1 VRIVLAVIHLL
12 ALGIG
17 LGAIYARARALNRV
31 GESSDILRTAFQA
44 DTWWGIAAML
54 WISTGL
60 WRWFGSME
68 KSASYYMTNHI
79 FYAKMGF
86 LVMILLLELLPMMT
100 LIRWRGAKQKGALP
114 APQELGRLGKRLARI
129 SDVQTLLV
137 ICMVVAAVMMARGYG
152 AR

>member
-1 VRIVLAVIHLL
+1 MRLTLAILHLL

-17 LGAIYARARALNRV
+17 LGAIYGRARALNKV
-31 GESSDILRTAFQA
+31 GEDPTALHRAFAA
-44 DTWWGIAAML
+44 DAWWGVAFML
-54 WISTGL
+54 WLSTGL

-86 LVMILLLELLPMMT
+86 LLVILALEIWPMQT
-100 LIRWRGAKQKGALP
+100 LIRWRVAARKGTLP
-114 APQELGRLGKRLARI
+114 ADIGVTGKRLARV
-129 SDVQTLLV
+129 SDVQTLLIV
-137 ICMVVAAVMMARGYG
+137 CMVVAAVAMARGYG

>member
-17 LGAIYARARALNRV
+17 LAAIYARARALNRA
-31 GESSDILRTAFQA
+31 GDQPDALRRAFSA
-44 DTWWGIAAML
+44 DAWWGIAFLL
-54 WISTGL
+54 WITTGL

-68 KSASYYMTNHI
+68 KSASYYMSNHI

-86 LVMILLLELLPMMT
+86 LVLILLLEIWPIVT
-100 LIRWRGAKQKGALP
+100 LTRWRRASSKGALP
-114 APQELGRLGKRLARI
+114 PTLGPIGRRMARI